1 MNGEVVREWFENL
14 RSLQEFVQTFS
25 STARDD
31 LYEFS
36 GQTLKDLI
44 GSSGFRQNAL
54 SRHCQSRN
62 IGFCRPHTYTNLT
75 KTFRQFLDEIS
86 IPVHEVLVY
95 RCFDIA
101 RQDLVP
107 PHTGRLA
114 ALFRKERVD
123 AVCGSETHRQVLT
136 DRLLPDIPPSFHAG
150 KPDLVLEAVK
160 RGWTFDELCE
170 EIVR

>member
-14 RSLQEFVQTFS
+14 RSLQAFVQTFT

-36 GQTLKDLI
+36 RQTLRDLI
-44 GSSGFRQNAL
+44 GSSVFRQNAL
-54 SRHCQSRN
+54 SRYGQSQN
-62 IGFCRPHTYTNLT
+62 IGFCRPHSFTNLA

-86 IPVHEVLVY
+86 IPVHEVLIY

-107 PHTGRLA
+107 SYTGRLA

-123 AVCGSETHRQVLT
+123 AVCASDTHQQVLVE
-136 DRLLPDIPPSFHAG
+136 RLFPDIPPAFYAK
-150 KPDLVLEAVK
+150 KPNLVEEAIK
-160 RGWTFDELCE
+160 SGWTFDELCE
-170 EIVR
+170 EIVQ